1 MALYNEH
8 GLNTARLGNIY
19 AAACGDIPLE
29 NVQPMDKDD
38 KEVFEWAKRKIA
50 EAEKSG
56 RKIMFD
62 IPFDPD
68 DRYDGIYSKS
78 ADALAKEVDRK
89 G

>member
-1 MALYNEH
+1 MALYNEY
-8 GLNTARLGNIY
+8 GLNTARLANIY
-19 AAACGDIPLE
+19 TAACGDIPLE
-29 NVQPMDKDD
+29 NIQPLDKDEQEIFD
-38 KEVFEWAKRKIA
+38 WAKQKIA
-50 EAEKSG
+50 EADKTG

-78 ADALAKEVDRK
+78 ADDLAKEIERK

>member
-19 AAACGDIPLE
+19 AAACGEIPLK
-29 NVQPMDKDD
+29 NVEPLDKDE
-38 KEVFEWAKRKIA
+38 KEVFEWAKKRLALAKK
-50 EAEKSG
+50 EG
-56 RKIMFD
+56 RKIVFD

-68 DRYDGIYSKS
+68 ERYDGIYSKS
-78 ADALAKEVDRK
+78 SDDLAKEVERK

>member
-1 MALYNEH
+1 MALWNEH
-8 GLNTARLGNIY
+8 GFNTARYSNIIN
-19 AAACGDIPLE
+19 AATGVIPVA
-29 NVQPMDKDD
+29 NVTPMDDEEKG
-38 KEVFEWAKRKIA
+38 VFDWAKDIYTKAKR
-50 EAEKSG
+50 EG

-78 ADALAKEVDRK
+78 ADDLAKEVDRK